1 MFEYTIT
8 QEAFCQCV
16 TAKGRIDALSAPE
29 IQKVFHKLILE
40 GGRVLLADLSGVHY
54 ISSAGLRI
62 FIITQKELKKVGG
75 EILFSGLTPQVLDVF
90 KISGFDKL
98 FRIVAGPDDIPAL
111 LRTDQE
117 SASRQCVQTD
127 DVSIEY
133 IEKDVPAGS
142 LFLIGSTD
150 KMENAAYT
158 EKDVVAVPASQ
169 MRSGCGLAALG
180 DSFEEY
186 RNLFG
191 EAMVINGNFFYYPAV
206 RHPSVDFMLGAHS
219 DPTATYKFL
228 HGFGVSGEPRYLLS
242 FKSENG
248 ALDLASLINNFLS
261 ISRANLIGIT
271 LLAESKGIWGMNIK
285 RPPIVEQ
292 QPAMS
297 ESIFSSRLFPEWFD
311 FPVEPAHAGAVVA
324 ATGIAVRNPQKLPPA
339 FRQLFSG
346 GNLFHL
352 HGGIFDKAPIS
363 NQVQDFDREL
373 ARVFNELAVFK
384 IQHLLGQSRFAG
396 GMAGITEIE
405 V

>member
-1 MFEYTIT
+1 MFECTIT
-8 QEAFCQCV
+8 KEEFYQCV

-29 IQKVFHKLILE
+29 IQKVFDKLILE
-40 GGRVLLADLSGVHY
+40 GGRVLLADLSSVHY

-75 EILFSGLTPQVLDVF
+75 EILFSGLTPQVAEVF
-90 KISGFDKL
+90 KMSGFEKV
-98 FRIVAGPDDIPAL
+98 FRIVSNPGDIPAL
-111 LRTDQE
+111 IGKGQE
-117 SASRQCVQTD
+117 TASRQCIKTD
-127 DVSIEY
+127 GISIEY

-142 LFLIGSTD
+142 LFLIGDTA

-158 EKDVVAVPASQ
+158 DRDVVAVPAFL

-180 DSFEEY
+180 DSFSEY
-186 RNLFG
+186 RKLFG

-228 HGFGVSGEPRYLLS
+228 HGFGFSGDPRYFLS

-248 ALDLASLINNFLS
+248 SLDITSLINNFLAV
-261 ISRANLIGIT
+261 SRSNLIGIT

-285 RPPIVEQ
+285 KPPVLEQ
-292 QPAMS
+292 QTRT
-297 ESIFSSRLFPEWFD
+297 ENIFSSRLFPEWFD

-324 ATGIAVRNPQKLPPA
+324 AAGIAVRDPKKLPPD
-339 FRQLFSG
+339 FGQLFSG

-352 HGGIFDKAPIS
+352 HGGIFGKAPLS
-363 NQVQDFDREL
+363 NRVQDFDHEL
-373 ARVFNELAVFK
+373 ERVFNELPVLK

-396 GMAGITEIE
+396 GMAGITELE